1 MEIVKFGNANLPSV
15 QTLAIQLRGLTDA
28 AGGGGGGAVIL
39 KMDKTGHWVFGADQT
54 EVEKEAKWAVN
65 PYSFIHGWIAWGD
78 GAVLGEKMVGV
89 AEPVPAQGEA
99 PGGASRGWERQ
110 VGFSLVC
117 TSGEDK
123 GLEARFSATSVGG
136 KKAVTELATEL
147 ARHVD
152 TDPQSPVPV
161 IGLSSDFYMHKSYG
175 RIFTPV
181 FSIHG
186 WAALSGVM
194 GTEPDDDE
202 FEEEDEP
209 APVAPARKTRR

>member
-1 MEIVKFGNANLPSV
+1 
-15 QTLAIQLRGLTDA
+15 
-28 AGGGGGGAVIL
+28 
-39 KMDKTGHWVFGADQT
+39 
-54 EVEKEAKWAVN
+54 
-65 PYSFIHGWIAWGD
+65 
-78 GAVLGEKMVGV
+78 
-89 AEPVPAQGEA
+89 
-99 PGGASRGWERQ
+99 
-110 VGFSLVC
+110 
-117 TSGEDK
+117 
-123 GLEARFSATSVGG
+123 VGG

-161 IGLSSDFYMHKSYG
+161 VGLSSDFYMHKSYG

>member
-1 MEIVKFGNANLPSV
+1 MNDIVKFGNANLPSV
-15 QTLAIQLRGLTDA
+15 QTLAIQLRGLTEA
-28 AGGGGGGAVIL
+28 SNGGGGGAVIL

-54 EVEKEAKWAVN
+54 EVERDAKWAVN

-89 AEPVPAQGEA
+89 AEPVPPQGEA
-99 PGGASRGWERQ
+99 PFGAARGWERQ

-136 KKAVTELATEL
+136 KKAVTELAVEL

-152 TDPQSPVPV
+152 SDPQSPVPV
-161 IGLSSDFYMHKSYG
+161 VGLSSDFYMHKSYG

-181 FSIHG
+181 FTIHG
-186 WAALSGVM
+186 WAALSGVA
-194 GTEPDDDE
+194 GSEE
-202 FEEEDEP
+202 EYEEEDEP

>member
-1 MEIVKFGNANLPSV
+1 MNDIVKFGNANLPSV
-15 QTLAIQLRGLTDA
+15 QTLAIQLRGLTEA
-28 AGGGGGGAVIL
+28 SGGGGGGAVIL

-54 EVEKEAKWAVN
+54 EAEKDAKWAVN

-89 AEPVPAQGEA
+89 AEPVPQLGDA
-99 PGGASRGWERQ
+99 PFGASRGWERQ

-136 KKAVTELATEL
+136 KKAVTELAVEL

-152 TDPQSPVPV
+152 SDPQSPVPV
-161 IGLSSDFYMHKSYG
+161 VGLSSDFYMHKSYG

-181 FSIHG
+181 FTIHG
-186 WAALSGVM
+186 WAALSGVA
-194 GTEPDDDE
+194 GSEE
-202 FEEEDEP
+202 EYEEEDEP

>member
-1 MEIVKFGNANLPSV
+1 MNDIVKFGNANLPSV
-15 QTLAIQLRGLTDA
+15 QTLAIQLRGLTEA
-28 AGGGGGGAVIL
+28 SNGGSGGAVIL

-54 EVEKEAKWAVN
+54 EVEKDAKWAVN

-89 AEPVPAQGEA
+89 AEPVPQQGEA
-99 PGGASRGWERQ
+99 PFGAARGWERQ

-136 KKAVTELATEL
+136 KKAVTELAVEL

-161 IGLSSDFYMHKSYG
+161 VGLSSDYYMHKSYG

-181 FSIHG
+181 FTIHG
-186 WAALSGVM
+186 WAALSGAVAA
-194 GTEPDDDE
+194 EE
-202 FEEEDEP
+202 EYEEEDEP

>member
-15 QTLAIQLRGLTDA
+15 QTLASQLRGLTEA
-28 AGGGGGGAVIL
+28 SNGGGGGAVIL

-54 EVEKEAKWAVN
+54 EAEKDAKWAVN
-65 PYSFIHGWIAWGD
+65 CYSFIHGWIAWGD

-89 AEPVPAQGEA
+89 AEPVPQQGE
-99 PGGASRGWERQ
+99 PPFGAARGWERQ

-117 TSGEDK
+117 ISGEDK

-136 KKAVTELATEL
+136 KKAVTELAIEL

-152 TDPQSPVPV
+152 ADPQSPVPV
-161 IGLSSDFYMHKSYG
+161 VGLSSDFYMHKSYG

-181 FSIHG
+181 FTIHG
-186 WAALSGVM
+186 WAALSGVA
-194 GTEPDDDE
+194 GSEE
-202 FEEEDEP
+202 EYEEEDEP

>member
-15 QTLAIQLRGLTDA
+15 QTLATQLRALTNA
-28 AGGGGGGAVIL
+28 AASAGGGAVIL

-78 GAVLGEKMVGV
+78 GQVLGEKMVGV
-89 AEPVPAQGEA
+89 AEPLPAQGEA

-117 TSGEDK
+117 ISGEDM

-136 KKAVTELATEL
+136 KTAVTELATEL

-152 TDPQSPVPV
+152 SDPGSPVPV
-161 IGLSSDFYMHKSYG
+161 VGLSSAFYMHKSYG

-181 FSIHG
+181 FTICS

-194 GTEPDDDE
+194 ASEPDDE
-202 FEEEDEP
+202 YVEEDEP
-209 APVAPARKTRR
+209 APVAPVRKTRR